1 MSGAVDTLGAQEP
14 VPDLTPA
21 APGGAMSGKPRSMTR
36 RMAEVFFENKLGV
49 LGLAI
54 LVVMVGFCF
63 LGPLFYHTDQ
73 IHTNL
78 DSVTLTPGS
87 PSHPLGTDEEGYDEL
102 GRLMVAG
109 QSSLE
114 VGVAAGLIASV
125 VGTLYG
131 AISGYFGG
139 WVDALLMRILDAAY
153 SLPSIFILLYLAATV
168 GRGKFTIIL
177 VIGLTLWLLLPRLV
191 RGETLTL
198 KTREYVQAV
207 RVMGGGSNRIIYR
220 HILPNAIGTIVVSV
234 TFIIADAIFALSTL
248 SFIGLGLESPQ
259 IDWGG
264 MLNAGTN
271 YVFDGYW
278 WLVYPPGIAII
289 LVIISFNFIGD
300 ALRDAF
306 ETRLQKR

>member
-1 MSGAVDTLGAQEP
+1 M
-14 VPDLTPA
+14 
-21 APGGAMSGKPRSMTR
+21 
-36 RMAEVFFENKLGV
+36 
-49 LGLAI
+49 LGLGI
-54 LVVMVGFCF
+54 LLVMAGFSF
-63 LGPLFYHTDQ
+63 LGPLLYHTDQ
-73 IHTNL
+73 IHSNI
-78 DSVTLTPGS
+78 DIITLTPGS
-87 PSHPLGTDEEGYDEL
+87 PSHPLGTDEDGYDEL

-125 VGTLYG
+125 IGTLYG
-131 AISGYFGG
+131 AVSGYFGG

-153 SLPSIFILLYLAATV
+153 SLPSIFILLYLAATI
-168 GRGKFTIIL
+168 GRSKPTLIL

-207 RVMGGGSNRIIYR
+207 RVMGGGTGRIIYR

-248 SFIGLGLESPQ
+248 SFIGLGLQSPQ

-264 MLNAGTN
+264 MLNTGTN

-278 WLVYPPGIAII
+278 WLVYPPGVAII
-289 LVIISFNFIGD
+289 LVIIAFNFIGD

-306 ETRLQKR
+306 ETRLRKR

>member
-1 MSGAVDTLGAQEP
+1 MGVPPEP
-14 VPDLTPA
+14 APEPA
-21 APGGAMSGKPRSMTR
+21 APTGGPIAGKPRSMTR

-73 IHTNL
+73 IHTNI
-78 DSVTLTPGS
+78 DIVTLTPGS
-87 PSHPLGTDEEGYDEL
+87 PSHPLGTDDDGYDEL

-114 VGVAAGLIASV
+114 VGVAAGLIASII
-125 VGTLYG
+125 GTLYG
-131 AISGYFGG
+131 AIAGYFGG
-139 WVDALLMRILDAAY
+139 WVDALMMRILDAAY

-168 GRGKFTIIL
+168 GRSKLTLIL

-207 RVMGGGSNRIIYR
+207 RVMGGGTNRIIYR

-248 SFIGLGLESPQ
+248 SFIGLGLEAPQ

-264 MLNAGTN
+264 MLNTGTS

-278 WLVYPPGIAII
+278 WLVFPPGVAII
-289 LVIISFNFIGD
+289 LVIIAFNFIGD